1 MDIHKCDKNKMNIS
15 TRTCRQKCD
24 RNKMDIQK
32 QLNENREV
40 ARNKAR

>member
-1 MDIHKCDKNKMNIS
+1 MDIHKFYKNKMNIS

-32 QLNENREV
+32 QLE
-40 ARNKAR
+40 